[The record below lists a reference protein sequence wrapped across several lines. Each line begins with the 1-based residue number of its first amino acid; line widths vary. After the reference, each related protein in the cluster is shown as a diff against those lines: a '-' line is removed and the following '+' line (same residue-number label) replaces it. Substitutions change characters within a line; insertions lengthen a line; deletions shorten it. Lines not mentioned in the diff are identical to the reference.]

1 LNDYRER
8 QWEAGTAEKR
18 QDRGTKQVEEK
29 KVVALVRVSITAM
42 KHCDQKELGKKRV
55 HLTYSSMLPFIVQGS
70 QTKPQGR
77 VLKAGTEAEAMD
89 EHCLHSLLLIA

>member
-1 LNDYRER
+1 
-8 QWEAGTAEKR
+8 
-18 QDRGTKQVEEK
+18 
-29 KVVALVRVSITAM
+29 
-42 KHCDQKELGKKRV
+42 
-55 HLTYSSMLPFIVQGS
+55 MLPFIVQGS